1 MAEGKEEL
9 LQLKSQIDA
18 TLKREQEALAK
29 KGKTL
34 DVMSWFLGLPTDH
47 RYPAGPPYYP
57 IDEEPTVLGLSAA
70 ISSSDW
76 AWTAAGMAVTYGV
89 GHQHA
94 HRIGMPGL
102 RGHRFGVI
110 LSLPILVLGWSSGV
124 RRAFLRHTGYL
135 PNGNPSR
142 FPDYSDDR
150 VPYFVKHKV
159 SDKHNYNV
167 SPSAVSAPKTML

>member
-1 MAEGKEEL
+1 
-9 LQLKSQIDA
+9 
-18 TLKREQEALAK
+18 
-29 KGKTL
+29 
-34 DVMSWFLGLPTDH
+34 
-47 RYPAGPPYYP
+47 
-57 IDEEPTVLGLSAA
+57 LGLSAA

-89 GHQHA
+89 GHQHGGELSLSGLSPLPAETPFVFAPPLFAA